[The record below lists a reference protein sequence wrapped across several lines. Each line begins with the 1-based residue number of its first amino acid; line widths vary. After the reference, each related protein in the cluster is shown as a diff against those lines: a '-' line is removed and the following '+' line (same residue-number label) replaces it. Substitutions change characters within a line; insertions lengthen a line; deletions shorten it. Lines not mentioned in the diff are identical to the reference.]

1 MNHMPDRP
9 SSIEPDDETTVA
21 PQLELHRVSAG
32 YGPYRAL
39 FDVSLE
45 VPAGAV
51 AALLGSN
58 GAGKSTLA
66 RVASGLIRPTAGRI
80 RVGGL
85 DVTGQP
91 AHRIARL
98 GVAHLPEGRAIFSS
112 LSVEENL
119 VLSFRARAGRRE
131 VVGALDSAYET
142 YPVLADRRT
151 QRAGTLSGGQQRLLS
166 LAKVL
171 TLPPKFLIADEMSLG
186 LAPKVVDD
194 VYQRLRTIG
203 RSNTSFLV
211 IEQQVDRVLELA
223 DRAVVLDHGAV
234 VYDGAPEG
242 ATEALASTLAARS
255 HRTSG
260 TIRVAPRLQVVPA
273 AVNPRIHQ

>member
-1 MNHMPDRP
+1 MSRIPVPP
-9 SSIEPDDETTVA
+9 SSIGPHDETTEA
-21 PQLELHRVSAG
+21 SRLELRQVSAG

-45 VPAGAV
+45 VPVGAIV
-51 AALLGSN
+51 ALLGSN

-85 DVTGQP
+85 DVTDQP

-131 VVGALDSAYET
+131 IVGALASAYET
-142 YPVLADRRT
+142 YPVLADRRA

-171 TLPPKFLIADEMSLG
+171 TLPPKLLIADEMSLG

-203 RSNTSFLV
+203 GSDTSLLV

-234 VYDGAPEG
+234 VYDGAPEA
-242 ATEALASTLAARS
+242 ATEALASTLADRNHGNSRTIGAAR
-255 HRTSG
+255 RM
-260 TIRVAPRLQVVPA
+260 QVVQ
-273 AVNPRIHQ
+273 RR